1 MTDKQAPDSHK
12 LRFEAGMLEF
22 VRMQQHIEELQA
34 ANDKQAREIHLL
46 TLERDKLT
54 FDLKDVR
61 EEMRKAGDERSTAV
75 SHRIAYE
82 TLVEMARKIF
92 NEFTPPTPAQTP
104 VLHASSETRHAF
116 VMRELSDKLL
126 SDPQPSAG
134 ALTSSK
140 AE

>member
-1 MTDKQAPDSHK
+1 MTDKPKDDSNK

-22 VRMQQHIEELQA
+22 VRMQQRIEEQCDE
-34 ANDKQAREIHLL
+34 NDKLIRENHLL
-46 TLERDKLT
+46 VLERDKLT
-54 FDLKDVR
+54 FDLNDLRV
-61 EEMRKAGDERSTAV
+61 EMRKAADERSTAV
-75 SHRIAYE
+75 AHRIAYE

-104 VLHASSETRHAF
+104 VLHAASETRHAF

-126 SDPQPSAG
+126 NESHSDAG
-134 ALTSSK
+134 APTSSK